1 MLEDVR
7 EALRAGNSTA
17 LERAAHALKGSVG
30 NFAMPGPWETA
41 QRLELL
47 AKSGQLSGAQEIFHV
62 LEQQIVRLNQ
72 ILARH
77 AAEPARQPL

>member
-1 MLEDVR
+1 
-7 EALRAGNSTA
+7 
-17 LERAAHALKGSVG
+17 
-30 NFAMPGPWETA
+30 MPGPWETA